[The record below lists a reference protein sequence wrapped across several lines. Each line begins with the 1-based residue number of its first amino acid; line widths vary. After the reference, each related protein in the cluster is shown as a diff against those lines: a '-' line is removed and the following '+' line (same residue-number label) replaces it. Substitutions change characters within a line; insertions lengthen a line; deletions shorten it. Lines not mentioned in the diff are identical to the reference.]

1 MKRIFY
7 PAILFLALLL
17 AACQQGQN
25 QTPTT
30 SAQASRP
37 NVVIVSPASNAA
49 FEVGSEVQVQS
60 TSADAQG
67 IVLVEL
73 LVDGQ
78 TVQNSPTPNGQPQA
92 QFSVIQTWTPLAP
105 GNHVITVKA
114 TNAQLG
120 TGEASISVNVIAKTS
135 LATATL
141 VIQTQ
146 EIPTATR
153 LVPTA
158 TPPASAT
165 ASAPT
170 TCTLA
175 STFVS
180 DVTIPD
186 GTVIA
191 PGGAFVKTWAIQN
204 SGTCTWGGGYNVI
217 FVDGNA
223 LGASSPQ
230 PIPAANPGDIINI
243 SVNMIA
249 PTAPG
254 SYTSVWQ
261 IQASN
266 GVPFGAR
273 FDAVITVPGAP
284 TPPPPVQPTNR
295 PPPPPPPPPV
305 GCNGTPQFSSFIAN
319 PLTVSPG
326 QVSTLSWGLV
336 SNANSVFMQSPSGTQ
351 PVGTPGSLQVQPS
364 QTTTYTLIAYCNNV
378 SAQLQITVTVQGG
391 GGGCNGT
398 PVFNG
403 FYASP
408 QNVSAGQQAA
418 LTWGL
423 VQNASSVYLELPGKT
438 EGVPSP
444 GTRNVKPASTTTYT
458 LVAYCGNNKA
468 SISTTVNVQ
477 GGCSGS
483 PKFNGFTA
491 NPGTIQKGQS
501 STLSWGLVTNAT
513 SVVLQTPNG
522 NSGVPTPGNLVVSPK
537 TTTTYTLVAYCKN
550 TSTQLSVTVKVS
562 NPPAPTPTPTPQQKN
577 QITEVN
583 VTKNAKGSWTVA
595 VKYYW
600 NGESAPANVRAE
612 GSGDGGKATT
622 NVASRSA
629 LPYYF
634 KYVYLDLTALGA
646 GKTTHITAC
655 LVGKGNSELVCKT
668 VPAD

>member
-1 MKRIFY
+1 MRRLYFLV
-7 PAILFLALLL
+7 ILLPALLM

-25 QTPTT
+25 PTPTA
-30 SAQASRP
+30 SAQASKP
-37 NVVIVSPASNAA
+37 NVVIVSPASNAT
-49 FEVGSEVQVQS
+49 FEVGAEVKVQS

-73 LVDGQ
+73 SVDGQ

-92 QFSVIQTWTPLAP
+92 QFSVIQTWIPTTPGKFVL
-105 GNHVITVKA
+105 TVKA
-114 TNAQLG
+114 TNSQLAS
-120 TGEASISVNVIAKTS
+120 GEASISVNIISRAA

-141 VIQTQ
+141 VVQTQ
-146 EIPTATR
+146 VIPTATR

-165 ASAPT
+165 PSAPT

-204 SGTCTWGGGYNVI
+204 SGTCTWGGGFNVL
-217 FVDGNA
+217 FVEGNP

-243 SVNMIA
+243 SVNMNA
-249 PTAPG
+249 PTTPG

-284 TPPPPVQPTNR
+284 TAPPPVPPTN
-295 PPPPPPPPPV
+295 PPPPPPPV
-305 GCNGTPQFSSFIAN
+305 GCNGVPQFSSFIAN
-319 PLTVSPG
+319 PLTIAPG
-326 QVSTLSWGLV
+326 QISTLSWGLV
-336 SNANSVFMQSPSGTQ
+336 SNANSVFLQSPSGTQ

-364 QTTTYTLIAYCNNV
+364 QTTTYTLTAYCNNV
-378 SAQLQITVTVQGG
+378 PAQLQVTVTVQGG

-398 PVFNG
+398 PFFNG
-403 FYASP
+403 FFANP
-408 QNVSAGQQAA
+408 QTISAGQQTT
-418 LTWGL
+418 LNWGL
-423 VQNASSVYLELPGKT
+423 VQNASAVFLEMPGKT
-438 EGVPSP
+438 EGVASP
-444 GTRNVKPASTTTYT
+444 GSRNVKPASTTTYT
-458 LVAYCGNNKA
+458 LVAYCGNNRA
-468 SISTTVNVQ
+468 SVSTTVNVQ

-491 NPGTIQKGQS
+491 NPSTIQKGQS

-522 NSGVPTPGNLVVSPK
+522 NSGVATPGNMPVSPK
-537 TTTTYTLVAYCKN
+537 TTTTYTLIAYCKN
-550 TSTQLSVTVKVS
+550 TSAQLSVTVTVS
-562 NPPAPTPTPTPQQKN
+562 NPPAPTPTPTPQQK
-577 QITEVN
+577 TEIRN
-583 VTKNAKGSWTVA
+583 VSVERLERGKWRVTVQ
-595 VKYYW
+595 YFW
-600 NGESAPANVRAE
+600 NGESNPARIESV
-612 GSGDGGKATT
+612 GTGQGGAITT
-622 NVASRSA
+622 NVA
-629 LPYYF
+629 
-634 KYVYLDLTALGA
+634 KTDIIA
-646 GKTTHITAC
+646 GFVKFVIQNLHTIGNGRTEKITAC
-655 LVGKGNSELVCKT
+655 IVGRGNTELACKT
-668 VPAD
+668 VPAP